1 MKKIISTLL
10 MLVML
15 LSLSVTAFAD
25 APNVNYTG
33 GTNNGKFV
41 FTANTTQYTD
51 TDMFANFKN
60 MMPGDSRTQEIT
72 LKNSLTGYYRITVE
86 FMAVPHTDN
95 SGDNAPK
102 YKDPNKP
109 NPFTAEDLAEMQEFL
124 SNFDMTI
131 TNRRGEILYDDL
143 ASGGDGGGPEDWTK
157 ITTLNRGESTTI
169 TVTLKAHLDMGDDDK
184 FKNYIGEVDWKFRA
198 VEIPYEPTEPR
209 TGDSSQIWLYAAIC
223 LVSAAAVVGI
233 LVIKKKKAE

>member
-25 APNVNYTG
+25 APNINYVG
-33 GTNNGKFV
+33 GDIKPFV
-41 FTANTTQYTD
+41 FTANTTEYD
-51 TDMFANFKN
+51 TGSDMFANFKN

-72 LKNSLTGYYRITVE
+72 LKNSLTGYYKITVY
-86 FMAVPHTDN
+86 FKAFPHTDS

-102 YKDPNKP
+102 YKGHHE
-109 NPFTAEDLAEMQEFL
+109 PFTPEELADMQEFL

-157 ITTLNRGESTTI
+157 ITTLNRGESATI

>member
-1 MKKIISTLL
+1 MEKRILSLL
-10 MLVML
+10 LALVML

-72 LKNSLTGYYRITVE
+72 LKNSLTGYTKAVISFV
-86 FMAVPHTDN
+86 AVPHTDS

-102 YKDPNKP
+102 YKGHHE
-109 NPFTAEDLAEMQEFL
+109 PFTPEELAEMQRFL
-124 SNFDMTI
+124 DNFTLVIRKGDTELWSGSANI
-131 TNRRGEILYDDL
+131 GGPEEDNWIELLELRRGES
-143 ASGGDGGGPEDWTK
+143 A
-157 ITTLNRGESTTI
+157 TLNVEI
-169 TVTLKAHLDMGDDDK
+169 YADIEMNND
-184 FKNYIGEVDWKFRA
+184 FKNHVGEVDWKFRA

-209 TGDSSQIWLYAAIC
+209 TGDASQIWLYAAIC
-223 LVSAAAVVGI
+223 LVSAAAIVGI

>member
-60 MMPGDSRTQEIT
+60 MMPGDKRTQQIT
-72 LKNSLTGYYRITVE
+72 FRNSLTGYYKITVY
-86 FMAVPHTDN
+86 FKAVPHTDS
-95 SGDNAPK
+95 SGDNAATYAGHPE
-102 YKDPNKP
+102 
-109 NPFTAEDLAEMQEFL
+109 PFTAEELAKMQDFL
-124 SNFDMTI
+124 SCFDMTI
-131 TNRRGEILYDDL
+131 TDRWGKTLYNGP
-143 ASGGDGGGPEDWTK
+143 ASNSGPEDWRE
-157 ITTLNRGESTTI
+157 ITTLRRGESTTI
-169 TVTLKAHLDMGDDDK
+169 TVTLEADIERLTNDYTDR
-184 FKNYIGEVDWKFRA
+184 IGEVDWIFQA
-198 VEIPYEPTEPR
+198 DEVPYEPTEPR
-209 TGDSSQIWLYAAIC
+209 TGDASQIWLYAAIC

>member
-25 APNVNYTG
+25 APNINYVG
-33 GTNNGKFV
+33 GKKIYAFN
-41 FTANTTQYTD
+41 ANTTQYTD

-72 LKNSLTGYYRITVE
+72 LKNSLTGYYKITVY
-86 FMAVPHTDN
+86 FKAIPHTDN
-95 SGDNAPK
+95 SGDNAATYAGHPE
-102 YKDPNKP
+102 
-109 NPFTAEDLAEMQEFL
+109 PFTAKDLADMQEFL
-124 SNFDMTI
+124 SCFDMTI
-131 TNRRGEILYDDL
+131 TNRRGEILYNGP
-143 ASGGDGGGPEDWTK
+143 ASIGGPEDWRK
-157 ITTLNRGESTTI
+157 ITTLNRGESATI
-169 TVTLKAHLDMGDDDK
+169 TVTLTADIERLTNDYAGK
-184 FKNYIGEVDWKFRA
+184 IGEVDWKFRA
-198 VEIPYEPTEPR
+198 DEVPYEPTEPR
-209 TGDSSQIWLYAAIC
+209 TGDASQIWLYAAIC